1 MPYAQH
7 VIELRYV
14 LKGRSGGVMQ
24 LQSQRS
30 RRYFFGVLSA
40 GRSESSCRRFMA
52 RSRHLQQLI
61 TEADTVRHAEQCE
74 WLHSKHL
81 LTKMGRSGC
90 LLIISF

>member
-1 MPYAQH
+1 MPYSATPNQ
-7 VIELRYV
+7 VIYRLEPSER
-14 LKGRSGGVMQ
+14 GSPQ
-24 LQSQRS
+24 LQSRRS
-30 RRYFFGVLSA
+30 PRYFFGVLSA

-81 LTKMGRSGC
+81 LTKIGRSGC
-90 LLIISF
+90 LLII